1 MADMDHLDA
10 TEDVALNFGDEDEIL
25 NRKKK
30 FRKPLVTI
38 FHLLF
43 RVAAIIAYLLCGW
56 FSDSFI
62 TNFVIIV
69 LLLSFDFWTVKNV
82 TGRLLVGLRWW
93 NYVDEDGNS
102 HWVFESRKSDKQVTT
117 AESRVFWLGLV
128 ICPIIW
134 TFFLVA
140 ALFSLKFKWLL
151 VVAVG
156 LSLNVANLIGYV
168 RCKKDAGKNIKSF
181 AGNFLG
187 RQLLN
192 QVQVN
197 PPRNRLPGRFLIQNS
212 ASPVPRLL

>member
-1 MADMDHLDA
+1 MADTDNLDA
-10 TEDVALNFGDEDEIL
+10 TEDVALNFGDEEEVL
-25 NRKKK
+25 SRRKK
-30 FRKPLVTI
+30 FRNPVVTV

-43 RVAAIIAYLLCGW
+43 RVAAIVAYLLCSW

-62 TNFVIIV
+62 TNFIVIV

-82 TGRLLVGLRWW
+82 SGRLLVGLRWW

-102 HWVFESRKSDKQVTT
+102 HWVFESRKNNKSVTT

-128 ICPIIW
+128 ICPLIW
-134 TFFLVA
+134 MFFLIA

-156 LSLNVANLIGYV
+156 LSLNGANLVGYI
-168 RCKKDAGKNIKSF
+168 RCKKDAGKKITTF

-192 QVQVN
+192 QAMGTAGTQ
-197 PPRNRLPGRFLIQNS
+197 QQS
-212 ASPVPRLL
+212 